1 MDYGF
6 AINTF
11 IFLGIL
17 LGFLVAIVGIV
28 FFARLLVELV
38 GDFLFEVTEKQENYR
53 LLQSYK
59 FHREVF
65 ERYLKQYNERYSY
78 DDESI

>member
-6 AINTF
+6 AINTL
-11 IFLGIL
+11 IFLGVL

-38 GDFLFEVTEKQENYR
+38 GDFLFEVTENQEKYQ

-59 FHREVF
+59 FHREDF
-65 ERYLKQYNERYSY
+65 ERYLKQYNELYRY
-78 DDESI
+78 DEESI